1 MDEEQKQWLQIV
13 TANAEGREVWIDLE
27 QLVAWKWDTRD
38 PHAALTLYLKT
49 AQVVEISADLNVGN
63 AVLTLREACG
73 PMVAKTKIVAQAAG

>member
-49 AQVVEISADLNVGN
+49 AQVVELDAEKAVRN
-63 AVLTLREACG
+63 AVATLAAACV
-73 PMVAKTKIVAQAAG
+73 PMVKVKVVDQSRQP